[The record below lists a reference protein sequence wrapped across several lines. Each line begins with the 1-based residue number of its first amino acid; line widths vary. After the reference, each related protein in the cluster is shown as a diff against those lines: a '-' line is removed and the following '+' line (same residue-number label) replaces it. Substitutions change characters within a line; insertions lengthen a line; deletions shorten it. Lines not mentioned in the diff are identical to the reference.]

1 MKSDL
6 GVAWLFLERLGGN
19 AEHIIYERV
28 CHKSMTILI
37 YVFLEQRKDFFLY
50 FWRNEDGSKLG
61 TEIGG
66 LLKYEVRCQK

>member
-28 CHKSMTILI
+28 CHKSMTYPHLCFSRTAQGFLP
-37 YVFLEQRKDFFLY
+37 VFQEK
-50 FWRNEDGSKLG
+50 
-61 TEIGG
+61 
-66 LLKYEVRCQK
+66 